1 MILTLKNPRDNL
13 MNLLS
18 MQDAK
23 FIVHK
28 SEESPYYKH
37 DTWKYY
43 QEPIYDPKCS
53 CIIIDHKEEDQNKI
67 IITRPTHWSAHP
79 LILNK
84 AINVIQKDD
93 ITTICEKLGAIHY
106 ALIEQ
111 DPFGKKQQY
120 DYILDFEK
128 GNIFCEENQH
138 GKIIFFNESY
148 YKFIPHEKYD
158 YNGRTGLI
166 TVDSTPFVNNGQ
178 GTEYKFDALTKL
190 FFTFKK
196 ENVYAN
202 IFEEM
207 AIFDKS
213 TKNKFK
219 TDNLNSLISIII

>member
-1 MILTLKNPRDNL
+1 MILKLKNPRDNL
-13 MNLLS
+13 MNLWS
-18 MQDAK
+18 MPDAE

-28 SEESPYYKH
+28 SEESPYYEH

-53 CIIIDHKEEDQNKI
+53 CIIIDHKDEDQNKI

-106 ALIEQ
+106 VLIEQ
-111 DPFGKKQQY
+111 DPFEKKQQY

-128 GNIFCEENQH
+128 GNIFCEENKH
-138 GKIIFFNESY
+138 GKIIFFNKNY
-148 YKFIPHEKYD
+148 YKFIPHKKHNYNPKTGMISVD
-158 YNGRTGLI
+158 YFEFINKGI
-166 TVDSTPFVNNGQ
+166 PHEQDAFVK
-178 GTEYKFDALTKL
+178 T
-190 FFTFKK
+190 FFTFKQ